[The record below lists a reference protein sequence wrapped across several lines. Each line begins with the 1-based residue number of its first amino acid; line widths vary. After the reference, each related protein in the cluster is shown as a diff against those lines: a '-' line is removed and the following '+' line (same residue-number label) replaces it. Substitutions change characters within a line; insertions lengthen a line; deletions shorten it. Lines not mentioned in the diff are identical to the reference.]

1 MRDVNKFVEAQF
13 DRYLHQWP
21 LGCGSSEGSM
31 ARPEVTAFTAGKYP
45 CQTTVLAAQCED
57 VQDSHDMML
66 SYNGKVLVPVL
77 LSTAKSDGKRGKQS
91 RMVW

>member
-1 MRDVNKFVEAQF
+1 MRDVNTFVEAQF

-21 LGCGSSEGSM
+21 QGCGSSERTT

-77 LSTAKSDGKRGKQS
+77 LSTVKSDGKRREQS